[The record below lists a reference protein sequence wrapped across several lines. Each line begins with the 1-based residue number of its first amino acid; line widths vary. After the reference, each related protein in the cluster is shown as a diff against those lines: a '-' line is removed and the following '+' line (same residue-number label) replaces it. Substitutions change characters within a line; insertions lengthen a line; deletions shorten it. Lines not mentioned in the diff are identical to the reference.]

1 MPRRELPIAIALV
14 LLIVLVSVVQ
24 PRFLS
29 ESSIQSVLLWLPLI
43 TVCAMGQML
52 VILTRGIDVSVGST
66 LALSGMLT
74 AMLLRDHKELSVFA
88 AAAIGT
94 GIGAGLGAVNGVLI
108 AFARVPAIVATL
120 ATLGIYRGL
129 TFVVSGGIQVNEYEI
144 PKALAAWTNT
154 GLWNNRLP
162 WVVLVAVLIAFLTHG
177 FLTGTRIG
185 RNLYAIGGNPDA
197 AALRGVPV
205 RPVILLAYILCGMG
219 AGLAGVLYA
228 SRFGNVNPAS
238 IGAGFELLVIAAAV
252 IGGTSIFGGVGSA
265 TGAFLG
271 CVLLGVINV
280 ALSVLQIADTL
291 QTAVYGLVI
300 LAAVLFDDATARRL
314 RLSATGEE

>member
-14 LLIVLVSVVQ
+14 LLIVAVSIAQ

-43 TVCAMGQML
+43 AVCAMGQML

-66 LALSGMLT
+66 LALAGMLT
-74 AMLLRDHKELSVFA
+74 AMLLRDHKDLNVFV
-88 AAAIGT
+88 AAAIGS
-94 GIGAGLGAVNGVLI
+94 GIGAGLGGINGLLI
-108 AFARVPAIVATL
+108 AYARVPAIVATL

-129 TFVVSGGIQVNEYEI
+129 AFVVSGGVQVNDYEI
-144 PKALAAWTNT
+144 PKALAAWTTN
-154 GLWNNRLP
+154 GLFNNKLP
-162 WVVLVAVLIAFLTHG
+162 WVVLVAVLVALLTHAFLTR
-177 FLTGTRIG
+177 TRIG

-205 RPVILLAYILCGMG
+205 RPVILLAYVLCGMG

-238 IGAGFELLVIAAAV
+238 IGSGFELLVIAAAV

-280 ALSVLQIADTL
+280 ALAVLQIADTW

-314 RLSATGEE
+314 RLNATGEE